1 MMALWKQR
9 HTLEPGAVAPDFQLQ
24 ALDGAVCSLTE
35 ILARGPALL
44 AFFKVSCPICQ
55 YTLPFLE
62 RIHEAA
68 GKGTAPLQIVGISQD
83 EAASTREF
91 QQEFGVTF
99 PTLLDDSGKNYPVSN
114 AFGIDTVPSLFLVEP
129 DGKVSLSGAGFA
141 RGDLE
146 AIGQRAG
153 ATPFVPGERV
163 PDFRP
168 G

>member
-1 MMALWKQR
+1 M
-9 HTLEPGAVAPDFQLQ
+9 LEAGATAPDFQLQ
-24 ALDGAVCSLTE
+24 NAGGATSSLKE

-44 AFFKVSCPICQ
+44 AFFKVSCPVCQ

-62 RIHEAA
+62 RIYKAAGREAA
-68 GKGTAPLQIVGISQD
+68 PVQIIGISQD
-83 EAASTREF
+83 QAASTRDF
-91 QQEFGVTF
+91 QREFGVTF
-99 PTLLDDSGKNYPVSN
+99 PMLLDDSGRNYPVSN